1 MEGRKEK
8 KKERTINIPNFTDE
22 DSERLSKLLKV
33 T

>member
-1 MEGRKEK
+1 MEKG
-8 KKERTINIPNFTDE
+8 KKERTINIPNFIDE